1 MTKRSITVRLEDGLD
16 ARPVALLVQ
25 EASKYESNIYF
36 EVDDKRINAKS
47 IMGMMSLGL
56 CAGEELTVTAESA
69 DAQTAVDNLE
79 MFLNGQKAKE
89 HNKRR
94 CGADGEFC

>member
-1 MTKRSITVRLEDGLD
+1 M
-16 ARPVALLVQ
+16 ALLVQ

-56 CAGEELTVTAESA
+56 CVGEELTVTAEGA
-69 DAQTAVDNLE
+69 DEQTAVDNIE
-79 MFLNGQKAKE
+79 KFLSGQVA
-89 HNKRR
+89 
-94 CGADGEFC
+94 